1 MTVTAIITF
10 TAQPGQREA
19 MAAAMHDIAEQL
31 PGVDG
36 FVGITSYNAVDDPET
51 IIELAEW
58 ESVAAHGSFRAHAK
72 ETGLFDALGAVT
84 VGPPEAIYVE
94 PR

>member
-31 PGVDG
+31 PGIDG
-36 FVGITSYNAVDDPET
+36 FVGITSFNAVEDPDT

-58 ESVAAHGSFRAHAK
+58 ESVAAHGAFRAHAK
-72 ETGLFDALGAVT
+72 ESGLFDALGAVT
-84 VGPPEAIYVE
+84 TGPPAAIYVE
-94 PR
+94 AR